1 MDKKN
6 VVHVKNLKKTY
17 SKKGTNRVEA
27 LKKLIQGSDLLLIST
42 DTVES
47 RNLANMA
54 AVENLDGHK
63 LSVTIRQTDKK

>member
-27 LKKLIQGSDLLLIST
+27 LK
-42 DTVES
+42 
-47 RNLANMA
+47 NL
-54 AVENLDGHK
+54 NLEVK
-63 LSVTIRQTDKK
+63 